1 MLYVTVK
8 KLSDAADLI
17 TQAEDLALAGKLDE
31 ALRAYDAA
39 IAADC
44 TDPLAWVGKAS
55 VLKAKGMYTES
66 AECFIAAR
74 AGISSE
80 NFVGEDAE
88 KMAAFVSMLHVLQ
101 AEALLYAEKP
111 NEALVV
117 LDEADQLRPPD
128 AASLVVRGQAFVQK
142 KAYEDAGNCFYRAE
156 EWCNAN
162 EDSMLTQVWFCK
174 VNLAKES
181 GGILAPPYAAE
192 MYEKR
197 RGFKQPKG
205 DFTELLERANNLRT
219 AGLMYD
225 ALRYYDAA
233 IEADPSQAA
242 STLFMKGVVFEQ
254 LRRSA
259 EALDCYSEAL
269 KNNPEPGDEFRIR
282 TRWAALRAAREN
294 SF

>member
-1 MLYVTVK
+1 MSET
-8 KLSDAADLI
+8 ADLI
-17 TQAEDLALAGKLDE
+17 AQAEELALAGKLDE

-39 IAADC
+39 VAADC

-74 AGISSE
+74 AGILDH
-80 NFVGEDAE
+80 NANAE
-88 KMAAFVSMLHVLQ
+88 ETGAFLSMLHVLQ

-111 NEALVV
+111 DKALLV
-117 LDEADQLRPPD
+117 LDEADRIRPPD
-128 AASLVVRGQAFVQK
+128 AASLVVRGQAFAQK

-174 VNLAKES
+174 VNLAKET

-197 RGFKQPKG
+197 RGFRQPKG
-205 DFTELLERANNLRT
+205 SFEELLERANNLRT

-233 IEADPSQAA
+233 VEADLSQAA

-259 EALDCYSEAL
+259 DALDCYSEAL

-294 SF
+294 